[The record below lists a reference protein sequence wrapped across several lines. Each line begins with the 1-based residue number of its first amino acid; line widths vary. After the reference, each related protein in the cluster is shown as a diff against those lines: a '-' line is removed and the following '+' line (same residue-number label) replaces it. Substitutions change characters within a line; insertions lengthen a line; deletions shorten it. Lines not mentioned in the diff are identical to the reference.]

1 MNHWIEVFRSDNT
14 QEAQLKA
21 RLLEQYGLHPTL
33 DGENLASLV
42 GMGGHGLPC
51 RVLVRAEEVA
61 QAQQLLIKLEED
73 KPQALTDEPTH
84 CPNCNADW
92 EPGFII
98 CWRCETQQP

>member
-1 MNHWIEVFRSDNT
+1 MNHWVEVFCSDNT

-33 DGENLASLV
+33 TGENLASLV

-51 RVLVRAEEVA
+51 RVLVKSEEVER
-61 QAQQLLIKLEED
+61 AQQILITLEEE
-73 KPQALTDEPTH
+73 QAVVSTEGLTH
-84 CPNCNADW
+84 CPSCGADW
-92 EPGFII
+92 EPGFVI